1 MIKDVVAAGGAGLL
15 IPAVLFALL
24 LYATRGLF
32 GLHGR
37 RSQHRREFLD
47 IWDPKRADDDIWLEV
62 TVRHLCGTSLPAHV
76 IRTALKH
83 PHSTQ
88 ALNELSELWQFFDY
102 DPETRHVR
110 WAHARHRRAFRR
122 QLSRYWP
129 FVRYMLLAFAA
140 MGALYAAPHAKG
152 FAQWVCGFLATIFGV
167 GAFLNLWFG
176 DAEATAAKV
185 GEAWIARINGA
196 PSSSTHVDIQDAPAL
211 SAAHHLP
218 NT

>member
-62 TVRHLCGTSLPAHV
+62 IARHLCGTSLPAHV

-102 DPETRHVR
+102 DPETRQVR
-110 WAHARHRRAFRR
+110 WARARHRRAFRR

-140 MGALYAAPHAKG
+140 MGMLYVAPHAKG
-152 FAQWVCGFLATIFGV
+152 IAQWVCGLLTTIFGV
-167 GAFLNLWFG
+167 GAFANLWFG

-185 GEAWIARINGA
+185 GEAWIARINDA
-196 PSSSTHVDIQDAPAL
+196 SSCSTHVDVQETPILRETPY
-211 SAAHHLP
+211 
-218 NT
+218 